1 MKIVLDLTKLVAEG
15 KLTPAQ
21 AEELKGM
28 AARDT
33 GLLGI
38 NILMAFGVFAVGAG
52 VVALLPAYA
61 TAIALGLGLTAVGVT
76 VSLAIGPQWALLGTA
91 STIAGAL
98 TFAGGI
104 VGFTGGRWTGFAL
117 TVALFTALTV
127 AIRSGLL
134 SALSVLA
141 LAGLLGS
148 STGYASAVYLLE
160 VDEPTITIVVFG
172 LLAWAAYL
180 AVRRV
185 PAGYERICLS
195 FSRVSLF
202 MVNFG
207 FWVGSLW
214 GDHPGQSWDR
224 AQTSIHI
231 PDYVFAVL
239 WAVALAGVGVWAVR
253 ANRRFV
259 VNTVAAFGAI
269 HFYTQW
275 FERLGAEPLSVMA
288 GGVLVVAVAAAL
300 WRYNAAPSRAQV
312 PA

>member
-1 MKIVLDLTKLVAEG
+1 MKIVIDLTKLVAEG
-15 KLTPAQ
+15 RLTPAL
-21 AEELKGM
+21 AEELQGM
-28 AARDT
+28 AAHDT

-52 VVALLPAYA
+52 VVALLPTYP
-61 TAIALGLGLTAVGVT
+61 TAVALGLGLAAAGVT
-76 VSLAIGPQWALLGTA
+76 VSLVIGPQWALLGAA

-98 TFAGGI
+98 TFAGGV
-104 VGFTGGRWTGFAL
+104 VGLTEGHWTGFAL
-117 TVALFTALTV
+117 TVALFVALTV

-134 SALSVLA
+134 SALTVLA

-148 STGYASAVYLLE
+148 STGYASAVYFLE
-160 VDEPTITIVVFG
+160 VDEPTATIVVFG
-172 LLAWAAYL
+172 LLAWAAYFSL
-180 AVRRV
+180 RLV
-185 PAGYERICLS
+185 PASCERICLS

-214 GDHPGQSWDR
+214 GDRPGQSWDR

-231 PDYVFAVL
+231 PDYAFAVL
-239 WAVALAGVGVWAVR
+239 WALALAGVGIWAVR

-269 HFYTQW
+269 HFSTQW

-288 GGVLVVAVAAAL
+288 GGVLIVAVAAAL
-300 WRYNAAPSRAQV
+300 WRYNAASRRAR
-312 PA
+312 A